1 MFGYEEKQFYPI
13 YISKK
18 MHNQVLNLLL
28 ITKDEK
34 EHYVLIKD
42 FNKMMYNK
50 TKHKERKH
58 FCMYCLQYFSTDEIL
73 TKHKSNCMVI
83 NGQQAIQMPEP
94 GSKIKFTNHQKQ
106 MLAPFVI
113 YADFEALTE
122 KISGCEPNSVK
133 SHTDKYQQHTSCG
146 YGIK

>member
-1 MFGYEEKQFYPI
+1 
-13 YISKK
+13 
-18 MHNQVLNLLL
+18 
-28 ITKDEK
+28 
-34 EHYVLIKD
+34 
-42 FNKMMYNK
+42 
-50 TKHKERKH
+50 
-58 FCMYCLQYFSTDEIL
+58 MYCLQYFSTDEIL

-106 MLAPFVI
+106 LAPFVI

-122 KISGCEPNSVK
+122 NSKISGCEPNSVK

-146 YGIK
+146 YGYKVVCCYDDKYSKPVKIYRGKNTISDFMLDICCQK